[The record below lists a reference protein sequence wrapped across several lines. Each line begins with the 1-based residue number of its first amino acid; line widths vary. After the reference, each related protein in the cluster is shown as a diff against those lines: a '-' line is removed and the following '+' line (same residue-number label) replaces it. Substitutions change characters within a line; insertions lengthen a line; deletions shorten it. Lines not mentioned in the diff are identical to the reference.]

1 VSQEKTPLAEGIKLQ
16 LAGRLDEAERIFAAT
31 ARAPET
37 VESLHRLALVYVQ
50 RGAPQRA
57 LPLLEAARTL
67 APDPRIL
74 YNCAIVYGALKRP
87 LDAVAALRDAIAA
100 EPHYLQCYATLADH
114 LVALGDKTGLASVL
128 AALLQ
133 RALEMNA
140 EDYVAL
146 AIDKMIA
153 HGAEPEDPVFLANR
167 TRITGREDA
176 ARRLL
181 ARRLAATERDF
192 GALLTNAIAH
202 LRIVYASEAEI
213 AERRE
218 KYASEL
224 NHISRLVAH
233 AADEEC
239 KSAHGVVGMA
249 KPFLL
254 AYHGEN
260 DRALQAVYGGIVAR
274 IMSAGDRMRVPAP
287 RSGSRI
293 RVGFVTRYFF
303 THSVSK
309 LFAGWIKHLDRAR
322 FEVVGY
328 HLGADQD
335 ATSRRIAATADV
347 WRSGELADDVWAET
361 LALDA
366 PHVLIYPELGM
377 DTSAIRL
384 ACRRIAPV
392 QCVSWGHP
400 VTTGLPHIDYFLS
413 SDLMEPADGQDHYNE
428 TLVRLP
434 NLSIAYEPVLPL
446 GQKLTRSEI
455 GASDDDVLFI
465 CCQSLFKYLPRYDEV
480 FVRIAERVPRSRFL
494 FIGDERAPPTKV
506 FRQRLEQAFR
516 AAGRDPS
523 RHVLIVPHIPFD
535 KFAAFLALGDV
546 YLDSI
551 GWSGGNTSLEA
562 LSQGLPIVTL
572 PTGLMRGRHTKAILE
587 MMGCGDLI
595 AGSIDDYVAKA
606 ALLANP
612 DAARAARRRIEER
625 HHALIGDLT
634 PVRALEGFL
643 ERAVAKALEGAPAA
657 INAASRAA

>member
-1 VSQEKTPLAEGIKLQ
+1 VSREKTPLAEGIKLQ
-16 LAGRLDEAERIFAAT
+16 LAGRLDEAERVFCET

-37 VESLHRLALVYVQ
+37 VESLHRLALIHVQ
-50 RGAPQRA
+50 RGEPQRA
-57 LPLLEAARTL
+57 LPLLEAARAL
-67 APDPRIL
+67 GSDPRIHF
-74 YNCAIVYGALKRP
+74 NCAIVYGALKRP
-87 LDAVAALRDAIAA
+87 LDAIAALRDSISA
-100 EPHYLQCYATLADH
+100 EPRYLQSYVALADH
-114 LVALGDKTGLASVL
+114 LLALGDRTGLSSVL
-128 AALLQ
+128 SSLIL
-133 RALEMNA
+133 RALEISA
-140 EDYVAL
+140 EDYIAL

-153 HGAEPEDPVFLANR
+153 NGAEPGDPVFLANR
-167 TRITGREDA
+167 VRITGREDA

-224 NHISRLVAH
+224 NRIAALVAH
-233 AADEEC
+233 GTDEEC
-239 KSAHGVVGMA
+239 AASRGVVGMA

-260 DRALQAVYGGIVAR
+260 DRALQAVYGGIVSR
-274 IMSAGDRMRVPAP
+274 IMSAGDHMKAPVPSA
-287 RSGSRI
+287 GGRI

-303 THSVSK
+303 THSISK

-328 HLGADQD
+328 HLGADED
-335 ATSRRIAATADV
+335 PTSRRIAATADV
-347 WRSGELADDVWAET
+347 WRSGELADEVWAET
-361 LALDA
+361 IALDA

-384 ACRRIAPV
+384 ACRRLAPV

-446 GQKLTRSEI
+446 GERLSRSDL

-480 FVRIAERVPRSRFL
+480 FVRIAERVPSARFL

-506 FRQRLEQAFR
+506 FRERLEQAFR
-516 AAGRDPS
+516 VAGQDPG
-523 RHVLIVPHIPFD
+523 HHMLIVPHIPFH
-535 KFAAFLALGDV
+535 KFAAFLGLGDV

-587 MMGCGDLI
+587 MMGCGEMI
-595 AGSIDDYVAKA
+595 AASIDDYIAKA
-606 ALLANP
+606 ALLAEP
-612 DAARAARRRIEER
+612 GAAHAARRRIEER
-625 HHALIGDLT
+625 HHKLIGDLT
-634 PVRALEGFL
+634 PVRALEDFL
-643 ERAVAKALEGAPAA
+643 ERAVARALDGVPAPA
-657 INAASRAA
+657 NAATRAA